1 MALVQMYPDPVLNP
15 FLEESPLVR
24 GWKEEHVSIQLDLS
38 GLLWREALTGA
49 AGTTDN

>member
-1 MALVQMYPDPVLNP
+1 MYPDPELKPV
-15 FLEESPLVR
+15 FGGKSPSPR
-24 GWKEEHVSIQLDLS
+24 RKEEHVSIQLDLS